1 MPTESAFLLA
11 GLLFIAAAL
20 GYVFAKYG
28 DREAEELPEKSRGPE
43 YLRGINFLL
52 DEESDRALEV
62 FTRLAEVEGD
72 VLETHFALGNLFR
85 KRGETDRAIRVHQ
98 NIMARPG
105 LGKDDRAQAE
115 FALAEDYMSAGLL
128 DRAENLYLELRKYPE
143 YRARALGRL
152 MRIFEQSRE
161 WEQAIEVHAE
171 LEKLGKHDGV
181 PMGHIAHYYCE
192 LAEQARLARDYP
204 TARGLLKKADA
215 CRPRS
220 VRTNLVRADLA
231 RDSGQWRDA
240 VRLYRKVADEAP
252 YLLREVVPRLA
263 AGSREQED
271 TASFGRFLAKAI
283 GRGDEAVAAI
293 AMAVV
298 ADDEIQ
304 EDAGLDAVQ
313 QFIGT
318 DAALAELVDIE
329 RIGQAEP
336 EQRRAEINRL
346 RKVLRRL
353 VSNSA
358 AYRCSNCGYAS
369 LMLHWQCPSC
379 RQWEKGRPDNRVLLT
394 SGL

>member
-28 DREAEELPEKSRGPE
+28 DREAEDLPEKSRGPD

-105 LGKDDRAQAE
+105 LGKNDRAQAE

-143 YRARALGRL
+143 FRARALGRL

-192 LAEQARLARDYP
+192 LAEQARVSRDYP
-204 TARGLLKKADA
+204 AARAMLKKADA

-220 VRTNLVRADLA
+220 VRAILVRADLA
-231 RDSGQWRDA
+231 RDAGQWREA
-240 VRLYRKVADEAP
+240 VRLYKKVADDSP

-263 AGSREQED
+263 AGSREQDD
-271 TASFGRFLAKAI
+271 TRNFGRFLAKAME
-283 GRGDEAVAAI
+283 RGEEAVAAI

-304 EDAGLDAVQ
+304 EEAGFDAVQ
-313 QFIGT
+313 QFIRS

-329 RIGQAEP
+329 RIGREEP
-336 EQRRAEINRL
+336 DQRRAEINRV

-353 VSNSA
+353 ISNSA

-379 RQWEKGRPDNRVLLT
+379 RQWEQSRPENRILLT
-394 SGL
+394 SSL

>member
-11 GLLFIAAAL
+11 GLLFVAAAL

-28 DREAEELPEKSRGPE
+28 DREVEDPPEKSRGPE

-62 FTRLAEVEGD
+62 FARLAEVEGD

-161 WEQAIEVHAE
+161 WEQAIEVHTE

-192 LAEQARLARDYP
+192 LAEQARLSRDFPAAR
-204 TARGLLKKADA
+204 AFLKKADA
-215 CRPRS
+215 CRPRT
-220 VRTNLVRADLA
+220 VRSSLVRADLA
-231 RDSGQWRDA
+231 RDAGQWREA
-240 VRLYRKVADEAP
+240 VRLYRKVADDAP

-263 AGSREQED
+263 AGSRDQDD
-271 TASFGRFLAKAI
+271 TARVSRFLAKSM
-283 GRGDEAVAAI
+283 GQGDEAVAAI

-304 EDAGLDAVQ
+304 EGPGLDAVE
-313 QFIGT
+313 QFIGS

-329 RIGQAEP
+329 RIGKTE
-336 EQRRAEINRL
+336 EGQRHAEINRL

-353 VSNSA
+353 ISNSA

-379 RQWEKGRPDNRVLLT
+379 RQWEQGRPDNRILLT
-394 SGL
+394 SNL